1 MTRLGKVISALLLE
15 KLKMD
20 SWSSSGGS
28 AVGGGASG
36 SSGQEDLAKQ
46 LADCEATDRR
56 HREKAA
62 EQREAL
68 ARLRERLAAL
78 TEEREKAEEELVGV
92 ERTVGEVRQRRRQLA
107 EQLRELEEK
116 ATALEREAEN
126 LGAVDGSA
134 GMRRGKLCLG
144 AFLFL
149 LLSLTFSAEFARYA
163 RLGYAALSRALHQ
176 ANAAISAQ
184 FSKGHR
190 LSEAAVA
197 RFDELL
203 GQVEELEGL
212 RERSAANVIAIAE
225 IVRVIEGRKTEI
237 IDRTYKQV
245 NRYLQEIFGQL
256 VPGGTARLLFKMR
269 PGGSSAS
276 SASGAA
282 QRAGQ
287 GRQTHQ
293 TRQSTGGG
301 PSLNESAS
309 QSSSLT
315 TQSSSLDLARK
326 LLVSVPLDAASGER
340 YVGME
345 ILVSFTRGVEP
356 HGVEALSGGQ
366 RTLVSLAFIFALQKV
381 DPTPFYIFDE
391 VDANLDEQKRAD
403 FASK

>member
-1 MTRLGKVISALLLE
+1 M
-15 KLKMD
+15 
-20 SWSSSGGS
+20 
-28 AVGGGASG
+28 
-36 SSGQEDLAKQ
+36 
-46 LADCEATDRR
+46 
-56 HREKAA
+56 
-62 EQREAL
+62 
-68 ARLRERLAAL
+68 
-78 TEEREKAEEELVGV
+78 
-92 ERTVGEVRQRRRQLA
+92 
-107 EQLRELEEK
+107 
-116 ATALEREAEN
+116 
-126 LGAVDGSA
+126 
-134 GMRRGKLCLG
+134 
-144 AFLFL
+144 
-149 LLSLTFSAEFARYA
+149 
-163 RLGYAALSRALHQ
+163 
-176 ANAAISAQ
+176 
-184 FSKGHR
+184 
-190 LSEAAVA
+190 
-197 RFDELL
+197 
-203 GQVEELEGL
+203 EELEGL

-256 VPGGTARLLFKMR
+256 VPGGTARLLFKMKAGAAG
-269 PGGSSAS
+269 PQVSGS

-287 GRQTHQ
+287 GRQTQQ

-326 LLVSVPLDAASGER
+326 LLVSFPLDAASGER

-345 ILVSFTRGVEP
+345 ILVSFVRGVEP